1 MPAVTAE
8 SKILDLRPQI
18 VKEKLGSKS
27 KVCLLSSRDIFNVI
41 RDVPVVIMACN
52 TRIKHVIP
60 GIMKAAKELDAVV
73 AFELAKTEGG
83 LDGGYTGM
91 NPEGFFDTVVGYA
104 EERGFTKPFFIHADH
119 LTVKNTSLDEISSTL
134 QLIEAQIKAGYT
146 SFALDASFN
155 ELKDN
160 IEITSR
166 LAYKILPYGY
176 GLETEV
182 GEITHA
188 GQKAEITKV
197 EEAVEF
203 IEGLIS
209 AGVKP
214 DVLGINNGSKHG
226 NYLPGEVVKVDLK
239 RTSEIYEA
247 IKHYKVN
254 IAQHGTTG
262 TPWEVI
268 KKMPDLGIR
277 KANVGTEWQNIA
289 HKYLPPD
296 LFSEMQRWSE
306 ENKKDIKF
314 TTKVFKKE
322 IDNVDKK
329 SKETIEQKAY
339 EQALVF
345 LNAFRAEKSAELVIS
360 KLTGTNRF
368 SV

>member
-1 MPAVTAE
+1 MPAITAE
-8 SKILDLRPQI
+8 SRILDLRPQI
-18 VKEKLGSKS
+18 VREKLGSKS
-27 KVCLLSSRDIFNVI
+27 KVCLLSSHDIFNVI
-41 RDVPVVIMACN
+41 RDVPVVIMTCN

-91 NPEGFFDTVVGYA
+91 NPDIFFDTVVGYA
-104 EERGFTKPFFIHADH
+104 EERVFNKPFFIHADH
-119 LTVKNTSLDEISSTL
+119 LTVKNKSKEEFDSTL
-134 QLIEAQIKAGYT
+134 ALIEAQIKAGYT

-155 ELKDN
+155 EVKDN
-160 IEITSR
+160 VEITTQ

-182 GEITHA
+182 GEITQA
-188 GQKAEITKV
+188 GQKAEITTV

-209 AGVKP
+209 AGVNP

-226 NYLPGEVVKVDLK
+226 NYLPGEEANVDLK

-247 IKHYKVN
+247 IKKYKVN

-262 TPWEVI
+262 TPLDVV
-268 KKMPDLGIR
+268 KKMPDYGIR
-277 KANVGTEWQNIA
+277 KANVGTEWQNVA
-289 HKYLPPD
+289 HKYLPQD
-296 LFSEMQRWSE
+296 LFSEMQKWAN

-314 TTKVFKKE
+314 ATKMFKKE
-322 IDNVDKK
+322 IDNIDKR
-329 SKETIEQKAY
+329 SKETIEQKAC
-339 EQALVF
+339 EQALTF
-345 LNAFRAEKSAELVIS
+345 INAFRAEKSAERVIYR
-360 KLTGTNRF
+360 LTGNNRL

>member
-1 MPAVTAE
+1 MPAITAE

-18 VKEKLGSKS
+18 VREKLGSKS
-27 KVCLLSSRDIFNVI
+27 KVCLLSSRDIFGVI
-41 RDVPVVIMACN
+41 RDVQVVIMACN
-52 TRIKHVIP
+52 IRIKHVIP

-91 NPEGFFDTVVGYA
+91 NPDIFFDTVVGYA

-119 LTVKNTSLDEISSTL
+119 LTVKNKSQEEIDSTL
-134 QLIEAQIKAGYT
+134 ALIEDQIKAGYT

-155 ELKDN
+155 EVKDN

-188 GQKAEITKV
+188 GQKAEITTV

-226 NYLPGEVVKVDLK
+226 NYLPGEEANVDLK
-239 RTSEIYEA
+239 RTDEIYQA
-247 IKHYKVN
+247 IKKYQVN

-262 TPWEVI
+262 TPLEVI

-289 HKYLPPD
+289 HKYLPQD
-296 LFSEMQRWSE
+296 LFSEMQKWAG

-314 TTKVFKKE
+314 ATKVFKKE
-322 IDNVDKK
+322 IDNIDRK
-329 SKETIEQKAY
+329 SKETIEQKAC
-339 EQALVF
+339 EQALI
-345 LNAFRAEKSAELVIS
+345 LLKAFKAEKSAEMVLYR
-360 KLTGTNRF
+360 LTQNQRF
-368 SV
+368 AQ

>member
-1 MPAVTAE
+1 MPAITAE
-8 SKILDLRPQI
+8 SKILDLKPQI
-18 VKEKLGSKS
+18 VREKLGSKS
-27 KVCLLSSRDIFNVI
+27 KVCLLSSHDIFGVI

-52 TRIKHVIP
+52 IRIKHVIP

-91 NPEGFFDTVVGYA
+91 TPDIFFDTVVGYA

-119 LTVKNTSLDEISSTL
+119 LTVKNKSKEEFDSTL
-134 QLIEAQIKAGYT
+134 ALIETQIKAGYT
-146 SFALDASFN
+146 SFALDGSFN
-155 ELKDN
+155 EIKDN

-188 GQKAEITKV
+188 GQKAEITTV

-226 NYLPGEVVKVDLK
+226 NYLPGEEANVDLK
-239 RTSEIYEA
+239 RTDEIYQA
-247 IKHYKVN
+247 IKKFQVN

-289 HKYLPPD
+289 HKYLPQD
-296 LFSEMQRWSE
+296 LFSEMQKWAGD
-306 ENKKDIKF
+306 NKKDIKF
-314 TTKVFKKE
+314 ATKVFKKE
-322 IDNVDKK
+322 IDD
-329 SKETIEQKAY
+329 IEKRSREQIEHKAY

-345 LNAFRAEKSAELVIS
+345 LDAFRARKSAEMVIYQ
-360 KLTGTNRF
+360 LTGNPRF
-368 SV
+368 SQ